1 MKRKYFK
8 KIFTGFVAL
17 APLASVALMPPQS
30 RVRRQTSNSTTVLSS
45 GNYKYLR
52 IGSDWKDEI
61 MYQIFPIAFADS
73 NSDGFGDLNGI
84 KRALPYLKKLGIT
97 TIWLNPIFTSRS
109 YHKYDTEDYYAIDP
123 RFGTMQDFTTMVNE
137 AHANGMKVILDVAFN
152 HSSTYNKWFRAA
164 IDPNHPEY
172 NKYKHFYKIENN
184 RNKQETKNQQT
195 WRNISDVIRDDTRF
209 DKTKTYRQGV
219 FYSAFQN
226 SSMADL
232 NLHNPAV
239 RTEILNVSKFWLKKG
254 VDGFRLDATRHA
266 YNHDEYHFNSGFV
279 ASKLNQ
285 DVWIDYADK
294 IAKYARTSLNKNIYL
309 LGENAFGNSY
319 EIKQYVNGYSSLN
332 FPNYYKMIDSLKNTN
347 NRKRLLS
354 SYANDLHY
362 YKNISTINVDY
373 WGATKINGPYALKS
387 GNPSYIDT
395 TFIGN
400 HDNARI
406 ASILGHEKAALAAGL
421 QMLSQG
427 LPVIYYGDELG
438 MFGNKNNGNDFDQ
451 RQPIVWGANYQ
462 LQASYINRVQANVNL
477 TYTGTYANASVQ
489 ESNRYTGQKQYLSGQ
504 FLSYYKALIAYR
516 KAKTFMYQGQLYNYV
531 NSNYDNVASMKYRF
545 NNKNYLVLS
554 NLSSFNQDVT
564 VNDIQHNAFASQ
576 RNYQTSNFQ
585 TTGYWRQGTSTQ
597 TTPNLAIDKIFGGY
611 SYNPGS
617 KRITLYPKSIVVLT
631 YA

>member
-1 MKRKYFK
+1 
-8 KIFTGFVAL
+8 
-17 APLASVALMPPQS
+17 
-30 RVRRQTSNSTTVLSS
+30 
-45 GNYKYLR
+45 
-52 IGSDWKDEI
+52 
-61 MYQIFPIAFADS
+61 
-73 NSDGFGDLNGI
+73 
-84 KRALPYLKKLGIT
+84 
-97 TIWLNPIFTSRS
+97 
-109 YHKYDTEDYYAIDP
+109 
-123 RFGTMQDFTTMVNE
+123 
-137 AHANGMKVILDVAFN
+137 
-152 HSSTYNKWFRAA
+152 
-164 IDPNHPEY
+164 
-172 NKYKHFYKIENN
+172 
-184 RNKQETKNQQT
+184 
-195 WRNISDVIRDDTRF
+195 
-209 DKTKTYRQGV
+209 
-219 FYSAFQN
+219 
-226 SSMADL
+226 
-232 NLHNPAV
+232 
-239 RTEILNVSKFWLKKG
+239 
-254 VDGFRLDATRHA
+254 
-266 YNHDEYHFNSGFV
+266 
-279 ASKLNQ
+279 
-285 DVWIDYADK
+285 
-294 IAKYARTSLNKNIYL
+294 
-309 LGENAFGNSY
+309 
-319 EIKQYVNGYSSLN
+319 
-332 FPNYYKMIDSLKNTN
+332 MIDSLKNTN